1 MKTIKIV
8 NTEPKD
14 FTSAIQCAKNFIDKY
29 IETNLGYINGAVY
42 SMDNMPTFY
51 VYQTKTQ
58 IVVRKV

>member
-8 NTEPKD
+8 NAEPED
-14 FTSAIQCAKNFIDKY
+14 FTSAIQCAKSFIDKY
-29 IETNLGYINGAVY
+29 IDTNLGFYNGAVY
-42 SMDNMPTFY
+42 SMDDMPTFY